1 MVYFPDK
8 RELDKD
14 HTEFPLNTFFYGYAM
29 HFNWVLWNNNQ
40 RNHNDQSE
48 QT

>member
-14 HTEFPLNTFFYGYAM
+14 QTEFPLNTFFYDA
-29 HFNWVLWNNNQ
+29 FQLSVVKQ
-40 RNHNDQSE
+40 QPKKP
-48 QT
+48 Q